1 MLHRWW
7 RASDDTRP
15 IDTRPAQWV
24 GYVLLVLLMLWLFG
38 R

>member
-24 GYVLLVLLMLWLFG
+24 GWLVLALLMLWLFG